1 MKSYSSNYQPCS
13 CMLCIMPPDM
23 IEAIK
28 RSGNAR
34 QRAVA
39 EKIEQQ
45 AQAFRNAREALTP
58 QGFIVAPAVTTM
70 AAGGPKRKVYDCQKT
85 TTLKNKLV
93 RKEGDAVTGD
103 TQVDEAYKG
112 AGDTYNLYLNIFE
125 RDSLDGNGMELVSNV
140 HYDEGGGFDNAFW
153 EGEQMVYGDGG
164 MIFKPLTG
172 DLAVIGHELSHGVV
186 QFSGGLTYREQS
198 GALNEHFA
206 DVFGSLTKQYA
217 LNQTVGEAD
226 WLIGAGLLLPSIS
239 GVALRSMK
247 APGTAYNDPL
257 IGKDSQPY
265 HMGDYVVTTRD
276 NGGVHINSGIPNHAF
291 YLLAMMLGGNAW
303 EKAGK
308 IWYKTMQDIQN
319 PLATFSDWATFTV
332 VVANNMFGTGSIES
346 TLTKRAWRLV
356 GINV

>member
-1 MKSYSSNYQPCS
+1 MKSYPSNYKPCS

-28 RSGNAR
+28 RSGNLQ
-34 QRAVA
+34 QRAMA
-39 EKIEQQ
+39 ERIEQQ
-45 AQAFRNAREALTP
+45 AQVFQNAREAATP
-58 QGFIVAPAVTTM
+58 QGFIVAPTVTAL

-85 TTLKNKLV
+85 TNLKNKLV
-93 RKEGDAVTGD
+93 RNEGDAATGD

-112 AGDTYNLYLNIFE
+112 AGDTYNLYLNVFE
-125 RDSLDGNGMELVSNV
+125 RDSIDGNGMELVSNV
-140 HYDEGGGFDNAFW
+140 HYDQGGGYDNASW
-153 EGEQMVYGDGG
+153 DGEQMIYGDGG

-186 QFSGGLTYREQS
+186 QFSGGLTYRDQS

-226 WLIGAGLLLPSIS
+226 WLIGAGLLLPSIA
-239 GVALRSMK
+239 GVALRSMR
-247 APGTAYNDPL
+247 APGTAYSDPL
-257 IGKDSQPY
+257 IGQDSQPY
-265 HMGDYVVTTRD
+265 HMDDYVVTSRD
-276 NGGVHINSGIPNHAF
+276 RGGVHINSGIPNHAF

-319 PLATFSDWATFTV
+319 PLATFNDWAKLTV
-332 VVANNMFGTGSIES
+332 VVANNMFGAGSMES
-346 TLTKRAWRLV
+346 ILTKRAWRLV

>member
-1 MKSYSSNYQPCS
+1 MKSSSSNYQPCN

-28 RSGNAR
+28 RSGNLR
-34 QRAVA
+34 QRAMA
-39 EKIEQQ
+39 ERLEQQ
-45 AQAFRNAREALTP
+45 TQNFRNAREAATP
-58 QGFIVAPAVTTM
+58 QGFTIAPSVTTI
-70 AAGGPKRKVYDCQKT
+70 AAGGSKRKVYDCQKT
-85 TTLKNKLV
+85 TNLKKKLV
-93 RKEGDAVTGD
+93 RNEGDAATGD
-103 TQVDEAYKG
+103 TQVDEAYEG
-112 AGDTYNLYLNIFE
+112 AGATYNLYLNIFE
-125 RDSLDGNGMELVSNV
+125 RDSLDGKGMELISNV
-140 HYDEGGGFDNAFW
+140 HYDEGSGFDNAFFD
-153 EGEQMVYGDGG
+153 GEQMVYGDGG

-186 QFSGGLTYREQS
+186 QFSGGLIYRDQS

-217 LNQTVGEAD
+217 LNQKAGEAD

-247 APGTAYNDPL
+247 APGTAYNDSL

-265 HMGDYVVTTRD
+265 HMEDYVVTSRD

-291 YLLAMMLGGNAW
+291 YLLAMMLGEYAW

-319 PLATFSDWATFTV
+319 PLATFRDWAKLTV
-332 VVANNMFGTGSIES
+332 LVANNMFGTGSIES
-346 TLTKRAWRLV
+346 ILTKRAWRLV
-356 GINV
+356 GINI